1 MSDEEIRKLFL
12 EGPLQKRNEELFDM
26 DTEVKHIPLYDK
38 RTDKYPHRNGVECI
52 HGMFLHEMC
61 PQCLKMRNNELESQI
76 ENLHDTIAVLQDVI
90 GSGQTL

>member
-1 MSDEEIRKLFL
+1 M
-12 EGPLQKRNEELFDM
+12 N
-26 DTEVKHIPLYDK
+26 KHIPLYDK
-38 RTDKYPHRNGVECI
+38 RTDKYPHRNEVECI